1 MRFKNRYY
9 LVEIVWEP
17 AAAAS
22 SAGKAAPLG
31 GAAAAAASASVAAS
45 STCATAASA
54 PSPSPCPSAIPPARI
69 CDPSLQAYGLQTV
82 LRDAVREHFGD
93 LAAGRTMQSLQV
105 RYLNALTN
113 TAIVRVARDDHRA
126 LGTAMAMVTALRGR
140 PVILRTA
147 HLGGTIRCCQK
158 AAVALQRQ
166 KMDELRLQLAAA
178 AAAVAPDA
186 AAEPDAASV
195 AALGGVLIG
204 SSARSNQSGVTRN
217 AQQTLRQLSALLSQY
232 QGARAAQAAAASTH
246 AAPATI
252 PALAAQLARGEQAVL
267 ATPQAIA
274 RAIDQAAAAAEDEIA
289 AMEV

>member
-1 MRFKNRYY
+1 
-9 LVEIVWEP
+9 
-17 AAAAS
+17 
-22 SAGKAAPLG
+22 
-31 GAAAAAASASVAAS
+31 
-45 STCATAASA
+45 
-54 PSPSPCPSAIPPARI
+54 
-69 CDPSLQAYGLQTV
+69 V

-204 SSARSNQSGVTRN
+204 SSARSNQSGVARN